1 MPRKVL
7 ETRLCNTETR
17 DKLKKPYFFC
27 INTVILKQAQEGFT
41 RDLWMLGFGNAA
53 IVPKESKQFE
63 PEQLEPKAIRQ
74 HDGMKSRGT

>member
-1 MPRKVL
+1 M
-7 ETRLCNTETR
+7 
-17 DKLKKPYFFC
+17 
-27 INTVILKQAQEGFT
+27 ILKQAQEGFP